1 MILPRLIGHRGA
13 AGLAPENT
21 LASFRRAQ
29 AAGVAMV
36 EFDVRLTADGI
47 PIVFHDDEMERT
59 TNGHG
64 PAAAL
69 TLAAI
74 KRLDAGS
81 WFGPAFAGEPVAT
94 LAEVLE
100 LCRALGL
107 AVNMEIKPDRG
118 REAATAHAALTLAAS
133 LGLETPPLV
142 SSFERSCLEVACN
155 LFPAWPRS
163 LLAEHLPEDWRDQA
177 MDLGCICVALDQRHL
192 TPVQVTT
199 VRREG
204 LAVLAYTVND
214 PARAAALWEAGAT
227 GIFSD
232 FPDLGS

>member
-47 PIVFHDDEMERT
+47 PIVLHDDDLGRT
-59 TNGHG
+59 TDGHG

-69 TLAAI
+69 TLADI

-118 REAATAHAALTLAAS
+118 REAETARAALILAAS
-133 LGLETPPLV
+133 LGPETPPLV
-142 SSFERSCLEVACN
+142 SSFERPCLEVARD
-155 LFPAWPRS
+155 LVPAWPRG
-163 LLAEHLPEDWRDQA
+163 LLAERLPEDWRDQA
-177 MDLGCICVALDQRHL
+177 ADLGCIGVGLDQRHL
-192 TPVQVTT
+192 DTDQISA
-199 VRREG
+199 VRAEG

-214 PARAAALWEAGAT
+214 PARAAVLWDAGVTA
-227 GIFSD
+227 IFSD